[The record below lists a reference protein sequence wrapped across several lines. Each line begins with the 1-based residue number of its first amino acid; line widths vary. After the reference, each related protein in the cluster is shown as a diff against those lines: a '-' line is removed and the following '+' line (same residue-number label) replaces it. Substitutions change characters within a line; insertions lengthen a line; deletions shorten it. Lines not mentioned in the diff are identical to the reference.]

1 MSNVT
6 PMDNAKSCVMF
17 YYEKITGTNLYGTYP
32 HPSVWNTKPYIKAIE
47 HAVMNLADLNK
58 SDEIR
63 EIYKNLIP

>member
-1 MSNVT
+1 MSNQT

-32 HPSVWNTKPYIKAIE
+32 HPSAWNSPAYIKALE
-47 HAVMNLADLNK
+47 KAVSNLADAK
-58 SDEIR
+58 KEAEIR